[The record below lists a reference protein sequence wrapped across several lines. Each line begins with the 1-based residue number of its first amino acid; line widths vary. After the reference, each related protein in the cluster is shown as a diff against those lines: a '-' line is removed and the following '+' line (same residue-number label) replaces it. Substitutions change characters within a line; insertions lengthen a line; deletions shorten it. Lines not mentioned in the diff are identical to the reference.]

1 MSNLKFIND
10 GIESVP
16 NFFKKKECKRLL
28 NQALK
33 KIDFKNIFKSEK
45 EFKKKKKF
53 KDVNPRVGRNLIST
67 LDTRFIFQIKDLM
80 N

>member
-16 NFFKKKECKRLL
+16 NFFNKKECKRLL

-33 KIDFKNIFKSEK
+33 KIDFKKHF
-45 EFKKKKKF
+45 
-53 KDVNPRVGRNLIST
+53 
-67 LDTRFIFQIKDLM
+67 
-80 N
+80 